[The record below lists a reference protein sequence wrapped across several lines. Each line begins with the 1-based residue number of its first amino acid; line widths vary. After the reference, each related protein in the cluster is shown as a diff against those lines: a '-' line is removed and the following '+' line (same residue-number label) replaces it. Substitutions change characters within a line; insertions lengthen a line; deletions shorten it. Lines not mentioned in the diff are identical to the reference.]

1 MAQDDKRKDQLK
13 DKVSGT
19 GADAPQPPSLS
30 ARLEA
35 AATDADPKA
44 TTDKPKAAP
53 NKDAPNKVA
62 PKTNGAAKPEDQTKA
77 KPQDAPKPEAPT
89 KRKTATPSAT
99 DNAKAKSDTAK
110 TGSETAKPASS
121 KAKTESKNAKTNT
134 SGEAKAKQSE
144 DRGSKTTT
152 NKAAVPPALPASKKN
167 DPAKSDIANGKL
179 PPPIPATGS
188 SSASRSASKTKS
200 ASPPPPLPPSLMKPK
215 TATGSKP
222 EAAPR
227 YFESVVPPPRDNLA
241 RKEDHLPL
249 PDPAEKLEP
258 KLPEAAKLES
268 ILGPA
273 EATKSETFAKPSV
286 ERPKADPMSAT
297 SALKDDEA
305 SEAPSQDDTSTSAD
319 DDETDEAPNRRSRR
333 EARRRPAGPVRE
345 RLAAN
350 DDAPSIGCLIF
361 ALQLK
366 PSAKRFLF
374 AAIGSVIWGLL
385 GAIALWFVFSG

>member
-215 TATGSKP
+215 TATASKP

-227 YFESVVPPPRDNLA
+227 YFESVVPAPRDNLA
-241 RKEDHLPL
+241 RKEDHLAL

-268 ILGPA
+268 ILGP
-273 EATKSETFAKPSV
+273 T
-286 ERPKADPMSAT
+286 
-297 SALKDDEA
+297 
-305 SEAPSQDDTSTSAD
+305 
-319 DDETDEAPNRRSRR
+319 
-333 EARRRPAGPVRE
+333 
-345 RLAAN
+345 
-350 DDAPSIGCLIF
+350 
-361 ALQLK
+361 
-366 PSAKRFLF
+366 
-374 AAIGSVIWGLL
+374 
-385 GAIALWFVFSG
+385 